1 MWVDLP
7 REMTPTVFDTEAM
20 QQRSAAERGTILG
33 AGALTRDASD
43 WLSDLQGQAWESFES
58 IRMPLRTDE
67 KWRFANI
74 KELDLTPYS
83 RPLPLG
89 DAASHELL
97 SRSRGLGEV
106 AGRLVF
112 GNDQLLAREIFAD
125 ALRNRGVLFLPL
137 EEAAAL
143 HPELFRKHFMREE
156 AILGSQKFA
165 ALHQSQVRAGT
176 FLYVPRG
183 VEIDLP
189 IEAFHWL
196 HGSGGSCF
204 PHTLIIAEA
213 MSKVTVV
220 DYFQSAD
227 PEAPGMACGV
237 NDLWLGAGANV
248 TYVCVQRWSRSA
260 LAFQINSTV
269 VGRDAHAVALNLN
282 LGARHARTESVSHLR
297 GPGGRSD
304 MLAVSV
310 AEDTQELDQR
320 TFQIHE
326 SPNTASDLLY
336 KNSLDDQSRTIFSGL
351 IRVNPGAHKTDAYQ
365 KVRNLLLSDDAEA
378 NSAPGLEIEAD
389 DVRCTHGAT
398 SGQVEAE
405 ELFYLMSRGISRK
418 EAQKL
423 IVQGFLQEALDRLGH
438 DAIAQMLGSFVR
450 AKFGARLR

>member
-1 MWVDLP
+1 
-7 REMTPTVFDTEAM
+7 
-20 QQRSAAERGTILG
+20 
-33 AGALTRDASD
+33 
-43 WLSDLQGQAWESFES
+43 
-58 IRMPLRTDE
+58 
-67 KWRFANI
+67 
-74 KELDLTPYS
+74 
-83 RPLPLG
+83 
-89 DAASHELL
+89 
-97 SRSRGLGEV
+97 
-106 AGRLVF
+106 
-112 GNDQLLAREIFAD
+112 
-125 ALRNRGVLFLPL
+125 
-137 EEAAAL
+137 
-143 HPELFRKHFMREE
+143 
-156 AILGSQKFA
+156 
-165 ALHQSQVRAGT
+165 
-176 FLYVPRG
+176 
-183 VEIDLP
+183 
-189 IEAFHWL
+189 
-196 HGSGGSCF
+196 
-204 PHTLIIAEA
+204 
-213 MSKVTVV
+213 
-220 DYFQSAD
+220 
-227 PEAPGMACGV
+227 
-237 NDLWLGAGANV
+237 
-248 TYVCVQRWSRSA
+248 
-260 LAFQINSTV
+260 
-269 VGRDAHAVALNLN
+269 
-282 LGARHARTESVSHLR
+282 
-297 GPGGRSD
+297 